1 MIELKNLT
9 KVYETVNYNVIALSD
24 INYKLDAGEI
34 VVLLGR
40 SGSGKSTL
48 LNILGGFDR
57 DYAGNFMLGEE
68 NMRDKTEREIDT
80 IRKRRIGFVFQHY
93 VLLNNLTVLENVEIA
108 LRVIGVVSAGRRKR
122 ASIHASKLGELRE
135 HEDKFPYE

>member
-9 KVYETVNYNVIALSD
+9 KVYETVNYNIIALSD
-24 INYKLDAGEI
+24 INYKLDPGEV

-57 DYAGNFMLGEE
+57 EYLKIGNDLLFDGEFIKKKELFYVRSGNSSQDLKLSEVNDYI
-68 NMRDKTEREIDT
+68 KTR
-80 IRKRRIGFVFQHY
+80 F
-93 VLLNNLTVLENVEIA
+93 N
-108 LRVIGVVSAGRRKR
+108 
-122 ASIHASKLGELRE
+122 
-135 HEDKFPYE
+135 

>member
-9 KVYETVNYNVIALSD
+9 KVYGTVNYNIIALSD
-24 INYKLDAGEI
+24 INYKLDKGEI

-57 DYAGNFMLGEE
+57 DYAGSYILDGE
-68 NMRDKTEREIDT
+68 NMKEKSEREIDT
-80 IRKRRIGFVFQHY
+80 IRKRRIGFVFQQY
-93 VLLNNLTVLENVEIA
+93 VLLNNLTV
-108 LRVIGVVSAGRRKR
+108 
-122 ASIHASKLGELRE
+122 
-135 HEDKFPYE
+135 

>member
-24 INYKLDAGEI
+24 INYKLEAGEV

-48 LNILGGFDR
+48 LNIIGGFDR
-57 DYAGNFMLGEE
+57 EYAGSYFLGDEDMKE
-68 NMRDKTEREIDT
+68 KTERES
-80 IRKRRIGFVFQHY
+80 H
-93 VLLNNLTVLENVEIA
+93 
-108 LRVIGVVSAGRRKR
+108 
-122 ASIHASKLGELRE
+122 
-135 HEDKFPYE
+135 